1 MTQQQIITVGNSLAL
16 PLSAEA
22 LAALG
27 VGAGDAVNVFVVGR
41 QMVVE
46 PIDAGNRHEKFQ
58 AILNDIFARRR
69 SAYEKLAEG
78 HS

>member
-1 MTQQQIITVGNSLAL
+1 MTQQQIITVGNVLAL

-27 VGAGDAVNVFVVGR
+27 IGPGDAVKVSVVGK

-46 PIDAGNRHEKFQ
+46 PIDAGDRQEKFQ
-58 AILNDIFARRR
+58 AILDDIFARRR
-69 SAYEKLAEG
+69 SANQKLAEG
-78 HS
+78 HA